1 MKMELRFGQQVKWLD
16 ASKQWHQGTAVSNQG
31 NGVWGVSHNMNPQ
44 QGCKP
49 DCFVKQMGN
58 TLVVINA
65 AQPARERGLGN
76 MVYAENYARQTD
88 RKLPAR
94 QVGIGNMMYKDMYK
108 KQLSG
113 GM

>member
-1 MKMELRFGQQVKWLD
+1 MKMRFGQQVKWLD
-16 ASKQWHQGTAVSNQG
+16 ASKQWYQGTAVSNQG
-31 NGVWGVSHNMNPQ
+31 NGVWGVSYNMSPQ

-49 DCFVKQMGN
+49 DCFVKQVGN
-58 TLVVINA
+58 ALVDINA
-65 AQPARERGLGN
+65 AQTARERGLGN
-76 MVYAENYARQTD
+76 MVYAEGYAKQTG

-94 QVGIGNMMYKDMYK
+94 QVGMGSMLYKDMYN